1 MTQTLPDASAAT
13 ATPTT
18 TSVEKRPGRLILRR
32 RLLLWSVPA
41 LLLLA
46 VLAVKLAS
54 VGILG
59 DRLAGQFAAHDPA
72 AMNSTLGWLDV
83 GSFGRGYKAQFAA
96 GDMLMLKDDKTGA
109 LEQFRQALD
118 KAGSGAGACPPRA
131 NFALTSELL
140 SDAEVKAGHFFK
152 ARKLLEPAVPAA
164 EADKPC
170 FATSKSPSPDI
181 RTFISQTPDRLK
193 NKLAALKGGRITQ
206 TPDGYDY
213 IRAPGGMIEW
223 KEVAGEGP
231 CPYANDD
238 VRMRE
243 CIQQQDAGRA
253 ERTDAAKKAHESAQP
268 QPPAPPPAAPAP
280 PPAGAPP
287 PPGSP
292 GAQGPPQ
299 QSLEYPG
306 PPELAPPDAFCTPNG
321 DPLHDLGTV
330 LCDTAGPSLS

>member
-1 MTQTLPDASAAT
+1 MTQTLPGAST
-13 ATPTT
+13 ATDTPTAKPA
-18 TSVEKRPGRLILRR
+18 EKRPGRLILRR

-46 VLAVKLAS
+46 VLAIKLAS

-59 DRLAGQFAAHDPA
+59 DKLALQFAAHDPA

-83 GSFGRGYKAQFAA
+83 GSFGRGYKEQFAA
-96 GDMLMLKDDKTGA
+96 GDMLVLTGDKTGA
-109 LEQFRQALD
+109 RDQFKQALD
-118 KAGSGAGACPPRA
+118 KAGSGPGACPPRA
-131 NFALTSELL
+131 NFALTSEIL

-170 FATSKSPSPDI
+170 FSTSKSPSPDI

-193 NKLAALKGGRITQ
+193 AKLAALKGGRITQ

-213 IRAPGGMIEW
+213 IRAPGGLIEW
-223 KEVAGEGP
+223 KEFATDAP
-231 CPYANDD
+231 CPFANDD

-253 ERTDAAKKAHESAQP
+253 QRTDAAKKAHESAQP
-268 QPPAPPPAAPAP
+268 QPPAAPAP
-280 PPAGAPP
+280 PASAPAP

-292 GAQGPPQ
+292 GAQAQPQ

-306 PPELAPPDAFCTPNG
+306 PPKLAPHDAFCTPNG
-321 DPLHDLGTV
+321 DPLHDLGAV
-330 LCDTAGPSLS
+330 LCETAGPSPP